1 MTSPVYQPTPPRRRR
16 RSALKRQRRMILI
29 LLIVVA
35 MLASSFAVVW
45 HFTSRS
51 VYKDVDGTKYYIVN
65 ENGTFVMQDADG
77 NELPRTS
84 HSNSYSTAYQ
94 TPLGTIVA
102 VDLTTGQYSEVAK
115 VSTSGQEDLE
125 FSAYTGQFDILMY
138 PMLER
143 EVIKSIE
150 VHNEIQTKVQDQV
163 QTKKN
168 SFTFQQM
175 QRCTNAQCHKNED
188 GEYEQ
193 YLDLYDSFPKNAEG
207 KLVCPKCG
215 SLTERAPFTIK
226 DFHGITFDENMFAT
240 LVLCTGYTTTYMR
253 LDRDAVKNFGPAE
266 YGLPAP
272 GEAPKNYF
280 IITDIYGNSHKV
292 ILGDKIP
299 SDTGYYAQ
307 YEGHPDV
314 YILKELEQTQYSYT
328 LSQVLLTE
336 LESYITPT
344 AVDTMTSTDYFD
356 VTNFKLSTVGEITE
370 EILQDPDADIAAL
383 LTEVISFDYIP
394 IELRADKSNATIP
407 YQGTGKYKSY
417 AINDFKAESCLMAL
431 QNLAPTRTVKLFTPE
446 ENEEEALAYFLK
458 TYGISYYLSYT
469 HNVER
474 DAKKNYAPSKWV
486 DQRIWISPLQEK
498 TATYFVYSEAYQMI
512 VEIDRAQLE
521 FLRWDNFTWVRTTL
535 FNDSIA
541 FMHKLELIVPG
552 KLPVTFTVDNSES
565 LKDWDPSKSNSSL
578 PPDTHM
584 KVSVGV
590 QSVDLT
596 AFKRFYITLLSSTLG
611 GSASCTQADRDNFI
625 AGSQNEANGYLTPDG
640 KAPAL
645 VIKAT
650 YNTKA
655 TGSGTEF
662 THTAVFYNYGGG
674 RQTMVV
680 LDGAGDFYIPRS
692 QVNTIIEQLSAL
704 YPLTDK

>member
-1 MTSPVYQPTPPRRRR
+1 MTSPVYQPAPPRRRK
-16 RSALKRQRRMILI
+16 RSALKRQRRTILI

-35 MLASSFAVVW
+35 ILASSFAVVW
-45 HFTSRS
+45 HYTSRD
-51 VYKDVDGTKYYIVN
+51 VYKDVDGTKYYVVN
-65 ENGTFVMQDADG
+65 KDGTFVMQDADG

-84 HSNSYSTAYQ
+84 HSNNYSTAYQ

-102 VDLTTGQYSEVAK
+102 VDLSTGQYSEVAF
-115 VSTSGQEDLE
+115 VSTSGNEALE

-143 EVIKSIE
+143 EVIKTIE
-150 VHNEIQTKVQDQV
+150 VYNEKD
-163 QTKKN
+163 

-175 QRCTNAQCHKNED
+175 QRCTNTKCHQNEN

-193 YLDLYDSFPKNAEG
+193 YQDLYDAFPKDASG

-215 SLTERAPFTIK
+215 SATERTAFTIK

-253 LDRDAVKNFGPAE
+253 LDRTAVQKFGPTE

-280 IITDIYGNSHKV
+280 VITDIYGNSHKV

-328 LSQVLLTE
+328 LSQVLLCE

-344 AVDTMTSTDYFD
+344 AVDTMSSTDYFD
-356 VTNFKLSTVGEITE
+356 VTNFKLSTVGAITE
-370 EILQDPDADIAAL
+370 DILKDPDADLNSL
-383 LTEVISFDYIP
+383 LNEVISFSYIP
-394 IELRADKSNATIP
+394 IELRNAKSDATIP

-417 AINDFKAESCLMAL
+417 AINDFKAERALVAL
-431 QNLAPTRTVKLFTPE
+431 QNLAPSRTVKLFTPE
-446 ENEEEALAYFLK
+446 ENESEALSYFAK
-458 TYGISYYLSYT
+458 EYGIGYYLSYT
-469 HNVER
+469 HNLER
-474 DAKKNYAPSKWV
+474 DAKKNYAPSKWI
-486 DQRIWISPLQEK
+486 DQSIWISPLQEK

-512 VEIDRAQLE
+512 VEVDRAQLE

-535 FNDSIA
+535 FNDGIS
-541 FMHKLELIVPG
+541 FLQKLQIIVPG
-552 KLPVTFTVDNSES
+552 KQPVTFVLDNRES
-565 LKDWDPSKSNSSL
+565 LKDWDPSTSDSAI
-578 PPDTHM
+578 PPDTYL
-584 KVSVGV
+584 KITVGV
-590 QSVDLT
+590 QSIDAT
-596 AFKRFYITLLSSTLG
+596 TFKRFYITLVSSTLG
-611 GSASCTQADRDNFI
+611 GTASCSQAQREQFL
-625 AGSQNEANGYLTPDG
+625 AGAANEENGYLTPDG
-640 KAPAL
+640 QAPAL

-650 YNTKA
+650 YNSKA
-655 TGSGTEF
+655 TGSGNEF

-692 QVNTIIEQLSAL
+692 QVKTIIDHLTSF
-704 YPLTDK
+704 YTLTDK